1 MFKFKLTKA
10 QFDALDDGKKAFYAA
25 NESGD
30 YILQVEGAVDRARLD
45 EFRNTNTT
53 LMQRL
58 DQFKDVDPA
67 KIQEM
72 LENER
77 KIAEKKLIDAGDID
91 GLVNQRT
98 ATMKQTYEQQVS
110 SLSKNLDTATRQL
123 ETLLIDNTVREQ
135 ATKVGVAPTAVDDVL
150 LRAKTV
156 FKVEEGRPVAKDGQG
171 NLIYGKDGNSSL
183 SVSEW
188 IGGLKEQA
196 PHLFIPSTGSGSNN
210 NHNRATGDGP
220 KLNPQQKIAAG
231 LSGGSQI
238 LS

>member
-1 MFKFKLTKA
+1 MFKFKLTKT

-30 YILQVEGAVDRARLD
+30 YILQVEGVVDRARLD
-45 EFRNTNTT
+45 EFRNTNTS

-98 ATMKQTYEQQVS
+98 LAMKQTYDQQVQG
-110 SLSKNLDTATRQL
+110 LSKNLDTATRQL

-135 ATKVGVAPTAVDDVL
+135 AAKIGVAATAVDDVL

-171 NLIYGKDGNSSL
+171 NLIYGKDGTHSL

-196 PHLFIPSTGSGSNN
+196 PHLFIPSQGSGSST
-210 NHNRATGDGP
+210 NHNRVGADPGKMT
-220 KLNPQQKIAAG
+220 PQQKIAAG
-231 LSGGSQI
+231 LGGGSPI
-238 LS
+238 LT

>member
-1 MFKFKLTKA
+1 MLKFKITKA
-10 QFDALDDGKKAFYAA
+10 QYDALDDGKKGFYGV
-25 NESGD
+25 NDNGD

-45 EFRNTNTT
+45 EFRTTNTS

-72 LENER
+72 LDNER

-98 ATMKQTYEQQVS
+98 ATMKQTYDGTITN
-110 SLSKNLDTATRQL
+110 LTKNLDTATRQL

-135 ATKVGVAPTAVDDVL
+135 AAKVGVAATAVDDVL

-156 FKVEEGRPVAKDGQG
+156 FKVEEGRPVAKDSSG

-183 SVSEW
+183 SVPEW
-188 IGGLKEQA
+188 ISGLKEQA
-196 PHLFIPSTGSGSNN
+196 PHLFIPSTGSGSNTQ
-210 NHNRATGDGP
+210 HNRIGP
-220 KLNPQQKIAAG
+220 DPAKMTAQQKISAG
-231 LSGGSQI
+231 LSQGSTI
-238 LS
+238 LG